1 MSPSVSVRDD
11 EVALLRFNQ
20 QLEIN
25 QTLTALYL
33 IVEVGRC
40 ECTQTSQP
48 EIRKSIGNVSICYLP
63 LSLKDSF

>member
-1 MSPSVSVRDD
+1 MMSPSVSVRDD
-11 EVALLRFNQ
+11 DVALLRFNQ

-48 EIRKSIGNVSICYLP
+48 EIRQSIGNASV
-63 LSLKDSF
+63 